1 MQKRSALTAALSN
14 KPGDVLPSGEEL
26 SAADAFSFPCLGDN
40 KSEEPAELLE
50 KLNLDDARTLAGSAA
65 VPTTL
70 HDGSIAV
77 SLGICPPNHKIS
89 LKDIDDSECWCKFKL
104 RRGCPQPCI
113 QARKPSSWSSLACM
127 GNFSFAAGHSCAKV
141 DMKPIPARALE
152 MTQK

>member
-77 SLGICPPNHKIS
+77 SLGICLPDHNLNG
-89 LKDIDDSECWCKFKL
+89 LKDIGDFQCCV
-104 RRGCPQPCI
+104 I
-113 QARKPSSWSSLACM
+113 SSFGEDATAMYSGSQ
-127 GNFSFAAGHSCAKV
+127 
-141 DMKPIPARALE
+141 
-152 MTQK
+152 T

>member
-77 SLGICPPNHKIS
+77 SLNKCLPNHKFG
-89 LKDIDDSECWCKFKL
+89 LKDIDDSHNVHDSAKM
-104 RRGCPQPCI
+104 PQPCI
-113 QARKPSSWSSLACM
+113 EARKPSSWSSLACM
-127 GNFSFAAGHSCAKV
+127 GSFSFAAGRSSARV
-141 DMKPIPARALE
+141 DMKPILATAHE